1 MNELLYLISQT
12 YVVDENS
19 NNVAVPVEHAV
30 YGIGMSVSQSE
41 FFAAAQN
48 NIRSERKI
56 KIWKLDYN
64 GERKARVGD
73 VTYDIYRTYAVDD
86 YIELYLST
94 KAGDDNGNQRS

>member
-12 YVVDENS
+12 YAIDENS
-19 NNVAVPVEHAV
+19 NNVAVPSELAV
-30 YGIGMSVSQSE
+30 YGTKMSVSQSE

-48 NIRSERKI
+48 NIRSEIKF

-64 GERKARVGD
+64 GERKARIDGKI
-73 VTYDIYRTYAVDD
+73 YDIYRTYTVDD

-94 KAGDDNGNQRS
+94 KAGDDNGKQ